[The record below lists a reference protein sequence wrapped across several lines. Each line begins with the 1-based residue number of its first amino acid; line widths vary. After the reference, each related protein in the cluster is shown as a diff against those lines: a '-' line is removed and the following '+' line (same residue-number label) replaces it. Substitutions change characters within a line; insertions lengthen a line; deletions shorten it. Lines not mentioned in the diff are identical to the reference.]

1 MLSVRAV
8 LRLLAWGAV
17 GYCAFSPTSTRA
29 QITVSFDQPKYF
41 VNGPGDQVEV
51 SVLIDGLD
59 STPEFDPVR
68 RGLFS
73 FAVRTTFDGA
83 KAKLDT
89 ADDIDP
95 VPELTFFGFDTG
107 AFESLGLGFA
117 GVKGNIRQQTSP
129 LEPYGGSLL
138 AKITLTNLATGP
150 DSYPLRLEFFR
161 TVGANDEFF
170 LDGAGTVLDAQI
182 EFGQAEIV
190 VIPEPPTWV
199 LLGLAVLGLGWWR
212 TGARKC
218 DAPEQ

>member
-1 MLSVRAV
+1 MLSVRA
-8 LRLLAWGAV
+8 LLQAVAWAV
-17 GYCAFSPTSTRA
+17 GWCCALSAARLPAELLVT
-29 QITVSFDQPKYF
+29 FDQPKYF

-68 RGLFS
+68 RGLYS
-73 FAVRTTFDGA
+73 FAVRTTFDGG

-95 VPELTFFGFDTG
+95 VAELTYLGFNAG
-107 AFESLGLGFA
+107 AFEALGLGFA

-161 TVGANDEFF
+161 TVGPDEQFF
-170 LDGAGTVLDAQI
+170 LDGAGTVLDADI

-190 VIPEPPTWV
+190 VIPEPPTMV
-199 LLGLAVLGLGWWR
+199 LVLFAGAGLALRRAGR
-212 TGARKC
+212 RC

>member
-1 MLSVRAV
+1 MLSVRAIR
-8 LRLLAWGAV
+8 RLFV
-17 GYCAFSPTSTRA
+17 CCAAICCALWA
-29 QITVSFDQPKYF
+29 QRLPAELLVTFDQPKYF

-51 SVLIDGLD
+51 SVLVDGLD
-59 STPEFDPVR
+59 STPELDGVR

-95 VPELTFFGFDTG
+95 VAELTYFGLDSG

-117 GVKGNIRQQTSP
+117 GVKGNIRQQTNP

-138 AKITLTNLATGP
+138 AKITLTNLASGP
-150 DSYPLRLEFFR
+150 DVYPLRLEFFR
-161 TVGANDEFF
+161 TVGPDEQFF
-170 LDGAGTVLDAQI
+170 LDGGGATLDSQI

-190 VIPEPPTWV
+190 VIPEPPSVV
-199 LLGLAVLGLGWWR
+199 LLWLAAAGLGLTR
-212 TGARKC
+212 AKRRRC
-218 DAPEQ
+218 DVPEQ